1 MIHIFGKTWSF
12 NKKKN
17 WTAATRFSLFSS
29 IFPVARFHHLLIQK
43 KGCQGHAALSLL
55 FQKFWGQPKKSPY
68 HVKSTRTHKKGWL
81 PKFRRLFSS
90 QKKNKSVPLV
100 AKTNSQKLEI
110 VILFWIH
117 RQLTVFLQHF
127 FLTTPHPVLSKRSNV
142 PMIRVHKT

>member
-12 NKKKN
+12 
-17 WTAATRFSLFSS
+17 TRQKLNSHHAISPFFSF
-29 IFPVARFHHLLIQK
+29 FPVARFHHLLIQK

-90 QKKNKSVPLV
+90 QKNKSVPLV

-110 VILFWIH
+110 VILF
-117 RQLTVFLQHF
+117 
-127 FLTTPHPVLSKRSNV
+127 
-142 PMIRVHKT
+142 